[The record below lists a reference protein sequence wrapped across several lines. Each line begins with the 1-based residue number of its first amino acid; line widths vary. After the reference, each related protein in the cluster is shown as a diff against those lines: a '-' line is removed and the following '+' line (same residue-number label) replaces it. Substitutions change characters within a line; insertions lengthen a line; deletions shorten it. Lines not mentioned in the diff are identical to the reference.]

1 MKHYT
6 KNKMKTIKQRLHKIK
21 SKKTKKSNYTKT
33 KKTFLYNPKNPKKT
47 LDLFTNDNPNDTIH
61 IKYTTL
67 EDVKNT
73 IDKLEKLY
81 KAKKYP
87 HKRIFQIGL
96 IMKVRLNLL
105 KKIKQEQYALA
116 NKYYEFLKKRTKLD
130 EKDRYNFKFLE
141 KT

>member
-6 KNKMKTIKQRLHKIK
+6 INKMKTIKQRLHKIK
-21 SKKTKKSNYTKT
+21 SKKTNTNTKT

-87 HKRIFQIGL
+87 HKRIYQIGL
-96 IMKVRLNLL
+96 IMKVRLELL
-105 KKIKQEQYALA
+105 RKKKQEQYALA
-116 NKYYEFLKKRTKLD
+116 NKYYEFLKRRTKLD
-130 EKDRYNFKFLE
+130 EKDRYNFKFL
-141 KT
+141 

>member
-1 MKHYT
+1 
-6 KNKMKTIKQRLHKIK
+6 MKTIKQKTHK
-21 SKKTKKSNYTKT
+21 KKSQKLHNIKTKT
-33 KKTFLYNPKNPKKT
+33 KKQFLYNPKNPKKS
-47 LDLFTNDNPNDTIH
+47 LDLFTNENPNDTIH

-73 IDKLEKLY
+73 IDNLEKLY
-81 KAKKYP
+81 KDKKYP

-96 IMKVRLNLL
+96 IMKVRLDLL

-130 EKDRYNFKFLE
+130 DKERYTFKFL
-141 KT
+141 

>member
-1 MKHYT
+1 
-6 KNKMKTIKQRLHKIK
+6 MKTIKQKLHKKK
-21 SKKTKKSNYTKT
+21 SKKSKKSNHTKSKT
-33 KKTFLYNPKNPKKT
+33 KKQFLYNPKNPKKS

-81 KAKKYP
+81 KGKKYP

-96 IMKVRLNLL
+96 IMKVRLELL
-105 KKIKQEQYALA
+105 KKIKPEQYALA
-116 NKYYEFLKKRTKLD
+116 NKYYEFLKRRTKLND
-130 EKDRYNFKFLE
+130 KERYEFLFKY
-141 KT
+141 

>member
-1 MKHYT
+1 
-6 KNKMKTIKQRLHKIK
+6 MKTLKQKLYKRHSTY
-21 SKKTKKSNYTKT
+21 SKTNHSKT
-33 KKTFLYNPKNPKKT
+33 KKTFLYNPKNPKKS
-47 LDLFTNDNPNDTIH
+47 LDLFTNDNPKDTIH

-96 IMKVRLNLL
+96 IMKVRLELL
-105 KKIKQEQYALA
+105 KKIKQEHYTLA
-116 NKYYEFLKKRTKLD
+116 NKYYNFLKKRTKLND
-130 EKDRYNFKFLE
+130 KDRYNFKFL
-141 KT
+141 

>member
-1 MKHYT
+1 
-6 KNKMKTIKQRLHKIK
+6 MKTLKQKLHKKKLQDIKIK
-21 SKKTKKSNYTKT
+21 SKT

-47 LDLFTNDNPNDTIH
+47 LDLFTNDNPEDTIH

-73 IDKLEKLY
+73 IDKLEQLY
-81 KAKKYP
+81 KDKKYP

-96 IMKVRLNLL
+96 IMKVRLELL
-105 KKIKQEQYALA
+105 KKIKPEQYALA

-130 EKDRYNFKFLE
+130 DKERYSFLFKY
-141 KT
+141 

>member
-1 MKHYT
+1 
-6 KNKMKTIKQRLHKIK
+6 MKTIKQRIH
-21 SKKTKKSNYTKT
+21 KKSHNTITKT

-81 KAKKYP
+81 KDKKYE
-87 HKRIFQIGL
+87 HKRIFQVGM
-96 IMKVRLNLL
+96 IMKVRIAVL
-105 KKIKQEQYALA
+105 KDKKPEHYALA
-116 NKYYEFLKKRTKLD
+116 NKYYNFLKKRTKLND
-130 EKDRYNFKFLE
+130 KDRYNFKFLSFF
-141 KT
+141 

>member
-1 MKHYT
+1 
-6 KNKMKTIKQRLHKIK
+6 MKTLKQKLHKTK
-21 SKKTKKSNYTKT
+21 SHDTKLKTKT
-33 KKTFLYNPKNPKKT
+33 KKQFLYNPKNPKKS

-73 IDKLEKLY
+73 IDKLEQLY
-81 KAKKYP
+81 KDKKYP

-96 IMKVRLNLL
+96 IMKVRLELL
-105 KKIKQEQYALA
+105 KKIKPEQYALA

-130 EKDRYNFKFLE
+130 DKERYSFLFKY
-141 KT
+141 

>member
-1 MKHYT
+1 
-6 KNKMKTIKQRLHKIK
+6 MKTLKQ
-21 SKKTKKSNYTKT
+21 KKTKKIHDTKT
-33 KKTFLYNPKNPKKT
+33 KKQFLYNPKNPKKS

-81 KAKKYP
+81 KGNKYP

-96 IMKVRLNLL
+96 IMKVRLELL
-105 KKIKQEQYALA
+105 KKIKPEQYSLA
-116 NKYYEFLKKRTKLD
+116 NKYYEFLKKRTKLND
-130 EKDRYNFKFLE
+130 KERYTFLFKY
-141 KT
+141 